1 MRTDRTVSNNKPDII
16 ILDNKQGTC
25 MSIDAAIPGDRNVIK
40 KEAEGIL
47 KYKDRIIE
55 TQRMWNVAA
64 SDTGSNRGHW
74 NHFRIT
80 QTGDWNHVRIT
91 QTGDWNHFRI
101 TQYRERTTSGKYRKQ
116 RQWALH
122 TYRGKCRCTYI
133 IVSIAATGW
142 KHNGG

>member
-1 MRTDRTVSNNKPDII
+1 
-16 ILDNKQGTC
+16 

-40 KEAEGIL
+40 KEAEWIL

-101 TQYRERTTSGKYRKQ
+101 TKTGDWNHVRITQTGDWNHFRITQTILEKHKEQ
-116 RQWALH
+116 PHLALH
-122 TYRGKCRCTYI
+122 IDCGKC
-133 IVSIAATGW
+133 
-142 KHNGG
+142 

>member
-1 MRTDRTVSNNKPDII
+1 
-16 ILDNKQGTC
+16 

-101 TQYRERTTSGKYRKQ
+101 TQTILEKHKEQ
-116 RQWALH
+116 PHLALH
-122 TYRGKCRCTYI
+122 IYCGKC
-133 IVSIAATGW
+133 
-142 KHNGG
+142 